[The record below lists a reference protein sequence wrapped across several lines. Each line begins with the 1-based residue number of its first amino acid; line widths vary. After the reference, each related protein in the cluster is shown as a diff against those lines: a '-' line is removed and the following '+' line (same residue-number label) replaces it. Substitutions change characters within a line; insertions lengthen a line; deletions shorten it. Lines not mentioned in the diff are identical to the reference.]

1 MAWPVR
7 YKLVGLLAIGSAINY
22 ADRVNISVAAPAMMA
37 SLGWNEAQFG
47 VIFSTF
53 LLGYGILQIPAGALA
68 DRWGATRIIA
78 WACVGFSLF
87 TALTPLGSIAFGLLL
102 AMRFCVGL
110 FESMTFPAYASLN
123 ARWIPRAEYSR
134 AQTASLSGVYIGQ
147 TLSYPI
153 TTWLVLT
160 FSWPAAFYFNAALG
174 GLWLIAWL
182 RYAADT
188 PASHPHITST
198 ELNHIESERSAQPNS
213 AVPMSAWQVL
223 REPQVL
229 WLSLAYLCL
238 VYGLWMIVFWMP
250 TYMVKGRGLSMQ
262 AMGWIGMIPTFA
274 SFAGLVSGGVL
285 SDTLLRYGLSARTAR
300 ARGPALCIAA
310 AVPFLIVAALTPSAS
325 VSITCLTLYLYLAN
339 AAGGGFWS
347 MPRELNPRQVGIIS
361 GVMNCAG
368 NFAGILGPL
377 SAGFFVSG
385 SGDWH
390 LPFLAAAGVATLSF
404 LVFYF
409 LVTPDPIQ
417 EEESVTATPAQEIRK
432 ELATEAP
439 PSAP

>member
-7 YKLVGLLAIGSAINY
+7 YKLVGLLATGSAINY

-37 SLGWNEAQFG
+37 TLGWEEARFG
-47 VIFSTF
+47 VIFSAF
-53 LLGYGILQIPAGALA
+53 LAGYGILQIPAGALA
-68 DRWGATRIIA
+68 DRWGAKLIIA

-87 TALTPLGSIAFGLLL
+87 TALTPLGGFSFALLL
-102 AMRFCVGL
+102 AIRFCVGL
-110 FESMTFPAYASLN
+110 CESATFPAYASLN
-123 ARWIPRAEYSR
+123 SHWIPRAEYSR
-134 AQTASLSGVYIGQ
+134 AQTLSLSGVYIGQ

-182 RYAADT
+182 RYAANAPAAHPKIT
-188 PASHPHITST
+188 PT
-198 ELNHIESERSAQPNS
+198 ELRHIEAERSAQPDS
-213 AVPMSAWQVL
+213 IAPQSFWQVL

-250 TYMVKGRGLSMQ
+250 TYIVKGRGFSMQ

-274 SFAGLVSGGVL
+274 SFAGLISGGVL
-285 SDTLLRYGLSARTAR
+285 SDTLLRYGFSARTAR

-310 AVPFLIVAALTPSAS
+310 AVPFLIVAALTPWAS

-347 MPRELNPRQVGIIS
+347 VPRELNPRQVGVIS

-385 SGDWH
+385 SGNWA
-390 LPFLAAAGVATLSF
+390 LPFLVAASVAILSF

-409 LVTPDPIQ
+409 LVAPDPIQ
-417 EEESVTATPAQEIRK
+417 EKITLPSTAPQEARG
-432 ELATEAP
+432 
-439 PSAP
+439 

>member
-7 YKLVGLLAIGSAINY
+7 YKLVGLLAVGSAINY
-22 ADRVNISVAAPAMMA
+22 ADRVNISVAAPSMMA
-37 SLGWNEAQFG
+37 SLGWDEARFG
-47 VIFSTF
+47 VIFSAF
-53 LLGYGILQIPAGALA
+53 LLGYGVLQIPAGALA
-68 DRWGATRIIA
+68 DRWGAKLIIA

-87 TALTPLGSIAFGLLL
+87 TALTPLGGASFALLL
-102 AMRFCVGL
+102 AIRFCVGL

-123 ARWIPRAEYSR
+123 SRWIPRAEYSR

-160 FSWPAAFYFNAALG
+160 FSWPVAFYFNAALG
-174 GLWLIAWL
+174 SLWLIAWL
-182 RYAADT
+182 RYAANT
-188 PASHPHITST
+188 PATHPDITAA
-198 ELNHIESERSAQPNS
+198 ELQHIEAGRVPQSDASAPLS
-213 AVPMSAWQVL
+213 FWQVL
-223 REPQVL
+223 KEPQVL

-238 VYGLWMIVFWMP
+238 VYGLWMIVFWLP
-250 TYMVKGRGLSMQ
+250 TYLVKGRGFSMQ

-274 SFAGLVSGGVL
+274 SFGGLVSGGVL
-285 SDTLLRYGLSARTAR
+285 SDTLLHYGFSARSAR

-310 AVPFLIVAALTPSAS
+310 AIPFLIVAALTPWAG
-325 VSITCLTLYLYLAN
+325 VSIACLTLYLYLAN
-339 AAGGGFWS
+339 AAGGGFWAV
-347 MPRELNPRQVGIIS
+347 PRELNPHQVGIIS

-368 NFAGILGPL
+368 NFAGILGPM

-385 SGDWH
+385 SGNWS

-409 LVTPDPIQ
+409 MVVPEPLQARPLLPRAVPQ
-417 EEESVTATPAQEIRK
+417 EARG
-432 ELATEAP
+432 
-439 PSAP
+439 